1 MHERPRDRETTMKPH
16 SRSRI
21 GRIAGLSGALALCVA
36 AGAAQAADLAQ
47 GRQKADEVCA
57 ACHGK
62 DGNTPIDP
70 TYPRLAGQ
78 HRDYLERALLDYQS
92 EQRRNPIMG
101 AQAKQLSRADIRN
114 LAAFYASLP
123 GTMSHKR

>member
-1 MHERPRDRETTMKPH
+1 MKRH
-16 SRSRI
+16 FHFRNA
-21 GRIAGLSGALALCVA
+21 RIAGLWGALALFAA
-36 AGAAQAADLAQ
+36 AGTVQAADLDK

-62 DGNTPIDP
+62 DGNTSIDP

-101 AQAKQLSRADIRN
+101 AQAKLLSRADVRN